1 MNASDIEK
9 KLTKLRE
16 DWKKYPEK
24 RTILKIQ
31 AGLLQHALSKCD
43 PTPKIPLDGV

>member
-1 MNASDIEK
+1 MNAYDIEK
-9 KLTKLRE
+9 KLVKLRE

-31 AGLLQHALSKCD
+31 AGLLQHALLKCD
-43 PTPKIPLDGV
+43 PTPKLPVE